1 MIKRLIN
8 EKRPNHMQEINDL
21 GVFSICIDLKE
32 EDSKHIKA
40 DILLSA
46 LIC

>member
-8 EKRPNHMQEINDL
+8 EKRPNHMQEMIWAF
-21 GVFSICIDLKE
+21 FSICIDLKE